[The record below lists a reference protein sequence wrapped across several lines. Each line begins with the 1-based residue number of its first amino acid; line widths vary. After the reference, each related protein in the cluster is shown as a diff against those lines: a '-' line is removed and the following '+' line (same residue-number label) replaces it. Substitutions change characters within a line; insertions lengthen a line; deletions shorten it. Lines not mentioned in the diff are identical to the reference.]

1 MPLTVDTGPRIYL
14 EIDNHSD
21 TEMHAHFTWSTM
33 DMEQFLI
40 KNESSDTVIL
50 KNGKE
55 TFTFDHNCN
64 HIMLSILQADLEVF
78 QAKLESYTVS
88 RTYTISGAN
97 GVYECTSHEN

>member
-1 MPLTVDTGPRIYL
+1 MPLTVDTEPRIYL

-64 HIMLSILQADLEVF
+64 HIMLSILQADLKVF
-78 QAKLESYTVS
+78 QAKLESYTIS